1 MDFVGGKFFPLAK
14 PSICKGELA
23 IMKTYENLE
32 IKIAA
37 MAESDVIRTSQYDN
51 VEDLPEF
58 PEFPEFFQ

>member
-1 MDFVGGKFFPLAK
+1 
-14 PSICKGELA
+14 
-23 IMKTYENLE
+23 MKTYENLE